1 MITSGYAVRI
11 DNAPT
16 KPMDPERPEGV
27 ALPVPGREADAA
39 ECNEALRVLARHIGA
54 DGVREVRKMLFGAGV
69 LRVEKDGAR

>member
-11 DNAPT
+11 DHEQK
-16 KPMDPERPEGV
+16 KPMDPDRPEGV
-27 ALPVPGREADAA
+27 ALPVPGRESDAA